1 MHRLLGLTSLAL
13 AFGLTGCTCDKA
25 LARFWEVR
33 DTTSNATCYT
43 VDTNAVQAETIVTHY
58 VTAQGTFVAPQ
69 RPVLVRQ
76 MSEKDWLAATGGAG
90 YSLHYCPQRQACWAS
105 VSDR

>member
-1 MHRLLGLTSLAL
+1 
-13 AFGLTGCTCDKA
+13 
-25 LARFWEVR
+25 
-33 DTTSNATCYT
+33 
-43 VDTNAVQAETIVTHY
+43 
-58 VTAQGTFVAPQ
+58 
-69 RPVLVRQ
+69 